1 MGSAFEVDKLTKKFG
16 TLVALD
22 DVTLSVAERSII
34 GLIGRNGSGKTT
46 LLHHVVGLQLPTRGL
61 VTTLGR
67 PAEMLEAEQLSRIG
81 VVWQEGRFL
90 DWMTVDRHLRY
101 VASFYENWDIER
113 EQRLLT
119 ELELDRKA
127 RVGRLSPGNAQ
138 KLGII
143 LAACHHPKL
152 LLLDEPMS
160 ALDPISR
167 EQVLSF
173 LIELLHE
180 DQATTVIS
188 SHVMRDII
196 ESIVEGIVCLDRGR
210 VSVDSSLDDL
220 QDRYNEWVV
229 TSPQPIAG
237 DFDEAFVLSQRTNE
251 HKAHLL
257 VQDAGDLVEWF
268 ESKYDVGVQSRPLN
282 LERIFPLL
290 HHRRD
295 R

>member
-1 MGSAFEVDKLTKKFG
+1 MGFAFELERLTKKFG

-22 DVTLSVAERSII
+22 DVTLSVAEHSII

-46 LLHHVVGLQLPTRGL
+46 LLHQVVGLQLPSSGGCR
-61 VTTLGR
+61 TLGH
-67 PAEMLEAEQLSRIG
+67 AADTLGAAQLSKIG
-81 VVWQEGRFL
+81 VVWQESRFL

-119 ELELDRKA
+119 ELELEPKA
-127 RVGRLSPGNAQ
+127 RVGTLSPGNAQ

-143 LAACHHPKL
+143 LAVCHHPKL

-167 EQVLSF
+167 EQVLLF
-173 LIELLHE
+173 LLELLHE
-180 DQATTVIS
+180 DEATTVIS
-188 SHVMRDII
+188 SHAMRDI
-196 ESIVEGIVCLDRGR
+196 ESIVEWIVCLDRGQ

-220 QDRYNEWVV
+220 QERYNEWLV
-229 TSPQPIAG
+229 TSPRPIAG
-237 DFDEAFVLSQRTNE
+237 EFDEAFVLSQRTNE

-257 VQDAGDLVEWF
+257 VHNAGELVEWF
-268 ESKYDVGVQSRPLN
+268 ESKHGVDVQSQPLN

-290 HHRRD
+290 HQRNP
-295 R
+295 